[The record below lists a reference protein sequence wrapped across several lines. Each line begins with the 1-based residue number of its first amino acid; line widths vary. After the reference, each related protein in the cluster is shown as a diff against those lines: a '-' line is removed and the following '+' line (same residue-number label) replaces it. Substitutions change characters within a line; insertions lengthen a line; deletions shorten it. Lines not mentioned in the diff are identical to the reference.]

1 MELPFSNGI
10 YYQMKKM
17 LLYDH
22 SIVFITV
29 VSEQIL
35 LFVLLVF
42 TEILT
47 FQMFYIYLLFFLA
60 FSLFGFMSLSLF
72 LLP

>member
-1 MELPFSNGI
+1 MEVPFSNGI

-60 FSLFGFMSLSLF
+60 SSLFGFMSLSLF

>member
-1 MELPFSNGI
+1 
-10 YYQMKKM
+10 MKKM

-42 TEILT
+42 IEILT

-60 FSLFGFMSLSLF
+60 SS
-72 LLP
+72 

>member
-1 MELPFSNGI
+1 MEVPFSNGI

-60 FSLFGFMSLSLF
+60 SS
-72 LLP
+72 